1 MDPKGRLSNE
11 IHFLVPFMRK
21 ILTKIKDNHI
31 HDKILG
37 CIVENDR

>member
-1 MDPKGRLSNE
+1 MDPKGRLSSE